1 MKNLIVTRYMR
12 LLEPLTIDIKLEL
25 LSRLSASLKKNF
37 VSSPTEKERLLEEL
51 SGSWSDV
58 EDELIEDIRLART
71 TSEKDINLD

>member
-37 VSSPTEKERLLEEL
+37 VSSTKEKERLLEEL